1 MLLNKKYTNLY
12 NNSVQDKVILF
23 TLAEFVIYAK
33 NHTDEK
39 VIIND
44 MTNAVRT
51 CVNKGIYD
59 INVIGDNK
67 QDPYESFVQQMIEF
81 VKAMDKE
88 W

>member
-23 TLAEFVIYAK
+23 TLAEFATYAK
-33 NHTDEK
+33 DHTDEE

-44 MTNAVRT
+44 MTNAVKT

-59 INVIGDNK
+59 IDVIGDNK

-81 VKAMDKE
+81 VDEMDKE
-88 W
+88 

>member
-23 TLAEFVIYAK
+23 TLAEFATYAK
-33 NHTDEK
+33 DHTDEE

-44 MTNAVRT
+44 MTNAVKT

-59 INVIGDNK
+59 IDVIGDNK

-81 VKAMDKE
+81 VDEMDKE

>member
-23 TLAEFVIYAK
+23 TLAEFATYAK
-33 NHTDEK
+33 DHTDEE

-44 MTNAVRT
+44 MTNAVKT

-59 INVIGDNK
+59 IDVIGDNK
-67 QDPYESFVQQMIEF
+67 QDPYESFAQQMIEF
-81 VKAMDKE
+81 VEEMDKE
-88 W
+88 

>member
-12 NNSVQDKVILF
+12 NDSVQDKVILF
-23 TLAEFVIYAK
+23 TLAEFVTYAK

-44 MTNAVRT
+44 MTNAVKT

-59 INVIGDNK
+59 IDVIGVNK

-81 VKAMDKE
+81 VDEMDKE
-88 W
+88 